1 MVEISPLVL
10 VALAPD
16 ELGVEVDPI
25 GPLELAALDGQLE
38 RRQVRAGQERVELG
52 RREDETVRPLMHLN
66 TLARTQE
73 AISLHERWHWAVL
86 PTFIPSQRC
95 KNGLSKPF

>member
-1 MVEISPLVL
+1 MIEISPLVL

-38 RRQVRAGQERVELG
+38 RRQVRAGQNALSSVGEKT
-52 RREDETVRPLMHLN
+52 RRSAL
-66 TLARTQE
+66 
-73 AISLHERWHWAVL
+73 
-86 PTFIPSQRC
+86 
-95 KNGLSKPF
+95 